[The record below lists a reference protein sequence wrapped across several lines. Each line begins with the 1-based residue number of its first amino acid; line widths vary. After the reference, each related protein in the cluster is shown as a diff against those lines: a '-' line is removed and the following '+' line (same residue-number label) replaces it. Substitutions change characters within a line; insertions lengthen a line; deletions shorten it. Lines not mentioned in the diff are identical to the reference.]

1 MQTLSEI
8 RSILAE
14 RGLRPKHRLGQ
25 NFLHDKNI
33 LGKLV
38 DAAELEPGELVL
50 EIGSGTGSLTEALLE
65 AGTQVVTCELDSDL
79 ASIIED
85 RFAAR
90 VQLMQVDCLDA
101 HRRLNPKIVE
111 VLADRPFKLVANL
124 PFQVASPLM
133 CALLIDHPNCIG
145 QYITVQ
151 REVADRLLA
160 RVGTKEYGPLSIIVG
175 AFGEVKRIASIRAT
189 CFWPQPKVESTMVRL
204 LPLGRGAGVS
214 AGDSPGR
221 GEGSSILDTPQ
232 HRQDFARFVTQLFTK
247 RRKQLGSIL
256 GRDLDWPEGVTRDLR
271 PEAVSVERIITLW
284 KRFGTMLS

>member
-14 RGLRPKHRLGQ
+14 RGLRPKRRLGQ

-50 EIGSGTGSLTEALLE
+50 EVGSGTGTLTEALIE
-65 AGTQVVTCELDSDL
+65 AGAQVVTCELDLGL

-85 RFAAR
+85 CFAAR
-90 VQLMQVDCLDA
+90 VQLVQGDCLDA

-133 CALLIDHPNCIG
+133 CALLIEHPNCLG
-145 QYITVQ
+145 QYVTIQ
-151 REVADRLLA
+151 REVADRLTA
-160 RVGTKEYGPLSIIVG
+160 AAGTKEYGPLSIIVC
-175 AFGEVKRIASIRAT
+175 AFGEVKRITAVGAT
-189 CFWPQPKVESTMVRL
+189 CFWPQPKVESAMVCIL
-204 LPLGRGAGVS
+204 PSPLGRGAG
-214 AGDSPGR
+214 
-221 GEGSSILDTPQ
+221 GEGSSMLSTSDQ
-232 HRQDFARFVTQLFTK
+232 RQDFARFVTQLFTK
-247 RRKQLGSIL
+247 RRKQLGSIFS
-256 GRDLDWPEGVTRDLR
+256 RDCDWPAGVTADLR
-271 PEAVSVERIITLW
+271 PEALSVDRIVTLW
-284 KRFGTMLS
+284 KRFGTML

>member
-14 RGLRPKHRLGQ
+14 RGLRPKRRLGQ
-25 NFLHDKNI
+25 HFLHDKNI
-33 LGKLV
+33 LAKLV

-50 EIGSGTGSLTEALLE
+50 EVGSGTGTLTEALIE
-65 AGTQVVTCELDSDL
+65 AGAKVVTCELDLDL

-90 VQLMQVDCLDA
+90 AQLVQGDCLDA

-124 PFQVASPLM
+124 PYQVASPLM
-133 CALLIDHPNCIG
+133 CALLIDHPNGIG
-145 QYITVQ
+145 QYITIQ

-160 RVGTKEYGPLSIIVG
+160 QVGSKEYGPLSIIVG
-175 AFGEVKRIASIRAT
+175 AFGEVNRITSVGAT
-189 CFWPQPKVESTMVRL
+189 CFWPQPKVESAMVSII
-204 LPLGRGAGVS
+204 PA
-214 AGDSPGR
+214 P
-221 GEGSSILDTPQ
+221 GSSALDTTQ
-232 HRQDFARFVTQLFTK
+232 QRQDFARFVTQLFTK

-256 GRDLDWPEGVTRDLR
+256 GRDCEWPAGVTADLR
-271 PEAVSVERIITLW
+271 PESLSVDRIVTLW
-284 KRFGTMLS
+284 KRFGTML

>member
-25 NFLHDKNI
+25 IFLHDKNI

-38 DAAELEPGELVL
+38 DAAELESGELVL
-50 EIGSGTGSLTEALLE
+50 EVGSGTGTLTEALIE
-65 AGTQVVTCELDSDL
+65 ADAQVVTCELDSDL

-90 VQLMQVDCLDA
+90 VQLVQGDCLDA

-145 QYITVQ
+145 QYITIQ
-151 REVADRLLA
+151 QEVADRLLA
-160 RVGTKEYGPLSIIVG
+160 QVGTKEYGSLSIIVG
-175 AFGEVKRIASIRAT
+175 AFGEVKRIASVRAT
-189 CFWPQPKVESTMVRL
+189 CFWPQPKVESAMVRI
-204 LPLGRGAGVS
+204 LPSPAGRGVGS
-214 AGDSPGR
+214 G
-221 GEGSSILDTPQ
+221 GSSALDTPPQ
-232 HRQDFARFVTQLFTK
+232 RHGFARFVTQLFTK

-256 GRDLDWPEGVTRDLR
+256 GRDCEWPAGVTGDLR
-271 PEAVSVERIITLW
+271 PEALSVERFVTLW
-284 KRFGTMLS
+284 QRFGTML

>member
-25 NFLHDKNI
+25 IFLHDKNI

-38 DAAELEPGELVL
+38 DAAELESGELVL
-50 EIGSGTGSLTEALLE
+50 EVGSGTGTLTEALIE
-65 AGTQVVTCELDSDL
+65 AGAQVVTCELDSDL

-90 VQLMQVDCLDA
+90 VQLVQGDCLDA

-145 QYITVQ
+145 LYITIQ
-151 REVADRLLA
+151 QEVADRLLA
-160 RVGTKEYGPLSIIVG
+160 QVGTKEYGSLSIIVG
-175 AFGEVKRIASIRAT
+175 AFGEVKRIASVRAT
-189 CFWPQPKVESTMVRL
+189 CFWPQPKVESAMVRI
-204 LPLGRGAGVS
+204 LPSPAGRGVGS
-214 AGDSPGR
+214 
-221 GEGSSILDTPQ
+221 EGSSALDTPPQ
-232 HRQDFARFVTQLFTK
+232 RQDFARFVTQLFSK

-256 GRDLDWPEGVTRDLR
+256 GRDCEWPAGVTGDLR
-271 PEAVSVERIITLW
+271 PEALSVERFVTLW
-284 KRFGTMLS
+284 QRFGTML